1 MHMNCLA
8 MGLKLD
14 LPTMLQVCFIFIF
27 ALLIVVYIVFSNG
40 ITCLTAAYATGLLL
54 ARRVLKTLEM
64 DEEYEGNV
72 EATGEDFSVEPGE
85 SRRPFRALL
94 DVGLLRTTTGNRVFG
109 ALKVPF

>member
-1 MHMNCLA
+1 M
-8 MGLKLD
+8 
-14 LPTMLQVCFIFIF
+14 I
-27 ALLIVVYIVFSNG
+27 
-40 ITCLTAAYATGLLL
+40 AAYATGLLL